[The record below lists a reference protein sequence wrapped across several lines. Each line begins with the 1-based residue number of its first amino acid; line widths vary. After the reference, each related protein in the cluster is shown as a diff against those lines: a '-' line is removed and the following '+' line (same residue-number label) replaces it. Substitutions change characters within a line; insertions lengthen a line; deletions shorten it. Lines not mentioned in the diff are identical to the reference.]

1 MKNSCTHH
9 QQEDKTTARVAASA
23 TVHCLTGCFIGEFI
37 GLVIGVSLGFS
48 VLWIIVLDTTLAFIT
63 GFALSLIPLM
73 RHKKMSL
80 KSAFKI
86 LWLGEVISISVMEFA
101 MNLTDY
107 LSGGMTV
114 DSIWNSTFWVG
125 VILAAIAGYIAAY
138 PFNYWMIKKNMKKC
152 H

>member
-1 MKNSCTHH
+1 MPDSCT
-9 QQEDKTTARVAASA
+9 QYQKEDKTTARVAASA

-48 VLWIIVLDTTLAFIT
+48 VFWIIVLSTTLAFIS

-86 LWLGEVISISVMEFA
+86 LWLGETISISVMEFA

-114 DSIWNSTFWVG
+114 DSIWNTTFWVG
-125 VILAAIAGYIAAY
+125 IIFAAIAGYIAAY
-138 PFNYWMIKKNMKKC
+138 PINYWMIKRNIKKC